1 MYSTKRRKPVD
12 LVEREPFLGD
22 EEEKAQFSVTD
33 DLLVSTAG
41 E

>member
-22 EEEKAQFSVTD
+22 EEEKA
-33 DLLVSTAG
+33 
-41 E
+41 